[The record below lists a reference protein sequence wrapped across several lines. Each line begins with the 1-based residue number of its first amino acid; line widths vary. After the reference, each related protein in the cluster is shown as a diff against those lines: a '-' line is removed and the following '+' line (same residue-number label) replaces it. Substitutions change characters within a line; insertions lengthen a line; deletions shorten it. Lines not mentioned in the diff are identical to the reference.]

1 MSGAPAWHLRT
12 TERVK
17 LLAGAAR
24 IVSVSAKPQMKVP
37 FLDLKAHHA
46 PLLEKFNRAI
56 REVIDGSAFAGG
68 PFVEKFEK
76 EFAAYCRSKYAIGV
90 GNGTDA
96 LWLTLLALG
105 IGPGDEVIT
114 VPNTF
119 FATVEAINC
128 CKARPVFV
136 DVHEDTFTMNPA
148 ELERRLTKKTKAIIP
163 VHLFGQPAD
172 MDPILDFARAHG
184 LFVIEDAA
192 QAHGAEYKGL
202 KAGTMGD
209 AGCFS
214 FYPGKNLGAFGE
226 AGAVV
231 TNDPEL
237 RKQIQVLRDHGQ
249 PRKYCHTL
257 MGWNCRMDGIQAA
270 VLSIKLRH
278 LQGAN
283 LLRREHALQY
293 NQAFSGIDEV
303 ATPFEANYARHV
315 YHVYAIR
322 VQERDEVRQHLTEKE
337 IGCAVHYPIP
347 IHLQEACRN
356 LGYTAGAFPVAE
368 NLAEEFLSLPMFPE
382 LTEAQIEYVARCVS
396 KTVGAG
402 ALV

>member
-1 MSGAPAWHLRT
+1 
-12 TERVK
+12 
-17 LLAGAAR
+17 
-24 IVSVSAKPQMKVP
+24 MKVP
-37 FLDLKAHHA
+37 FLDLKAHHV

-56 REVIDGSAFAGG
+56 REVIESSAFAGG
-68 PFVEKFEK
+68 PFVERFQE
-76 EFAAYCRSKYAIGV
+76 EFAAYCDSEYAIGV

-96 LWLTLLALG
+96 LWLALLGLG

-119 FATVEAINC
+119 FATVEAITYC
-128 CKARPVFV
+128 RAQPMFV
-136 DVHEDTFTMNPA
+136 DVDENTFTMDPA
-148 ELERRLTKKTKAIIP
+148 ELENSLTARTKAIIP

-172 MDPILDFARAHG
+172 MDPILEFARAHG
-184 LFVIEDAA
+184 LVVIEDAA
-192 QAHGAEYKGL
+192 QAHGAKYKGR
-202 KAGTMGD
+202 KAGTLGD

-231 TNDPEL
+231 TNNPEL
-237 RKQIQVLRDHGQ
+237 REKIQVLRDHGQ
-249 PRKYCHTL
+249 VQKYYHTS

-283 LLRREHALQY
+283 LLRRERALEY
-293 NQAFSGIDEV
+293 NQAFEGIEGV
-303 ATPFEANYARHV
+303 ATPFEADYARHV

-322 VQERDEVRQHLTEKE
+322 VQERDKVRRFLEEKG
-337 IGCAVHYPIP
+337 IGCGVHYPIP
-347 IHLQEACRN
+347 IHLQEACRG
-356 LGYTAGAFPVAE
+356 LGYTQGAFPVAE

-382 LTEAQIEYVARCVS
+382 LTEEQTEYVARCVS
-396 KTVGAG
+396 EAVGVEA
-402 ALV
+402 VV

>member
-1 MSGAPAWHLRT
+1 VTIEPEIR
-12 TERVK
+12 RNRK
-17 LLAGAAR
+17 N
-24 IVSVSAKPQMKVP
+24 AKAQMKVP
-37 FLDLKAHHA
+37 FLDLKVRHA
-46 PLLEKFNRAI
+46 ALIDKFDRAI
-56 REVIDGSAFAGG
+56 REVIESSAFAGG
-68 PFVEKFEK
+68 PFVEKFEG
-76 EFAAYCRSKYAIGV
+76 EFAAYCGSDYAIGV

-96 LWLTLLALG
+96 LWLALLALG

-136 DVHEDTFTMNPA
+136 DVDEDMFTMNPA
-148 ELERRLTKKTKAIIP
+148 ELENSLTERTKAIIP

-172 MDPILDFARAHG
+172 MDPILEFARAYG

-192 QAHGAEYKGL
+192 QAHGAEYKGR

-237 RKQIQVLRDHGQ
+237 RKQIQELRDHGQ
-249 PRKYCHTL
+249 SQKYYHTS

-270 VLSIKLRH
+270 VLSIKLRY
-278 LQGAN
+278 LDEAN
-283 LLRREHALQY
+283 LLRREHAMGY
-293 NQAFSGIDEV
+293 NQAFAGITDIL
-303 ATPFEANYARHV
+303 TPLEARYARHV
-315 YHVYAIR
+315 YHVYAVR
-322 VQERDEVRQHLTEKE
+322 VQERDAVRRELQEKGV
-337 IGCAVHYPIP
+337 GCAVHYPVP

-356 LGYTAGAFPVAE
+356 LGYKEGAFP
-368 NLAEEFLSLPMFPE
+368 LAESLAKQFLSLPMFPE
-382 LTEAQIEYVARCVS
+382 LTTEQIEYAACCVGEAVG
-396 KTVGAG
+396 VGAF
-402 ALV
+402 V